1 MLRYQQCKVGVLC
14 LLVGS
19 FVAVAVYGDDAVGV
33 LIYDDTVG
41 IHTEGTHGILE
52 FFSAVYDLALI
63 EFIGQMREDDCGQ
76 FHPDADIHAV
86 GLGVDVQ
93 IFTDLLHPFAAAAAY
108 GNNALVAVV
117 RSVFAADTVT
127 VTNGLHRF
135 HRGIE
140 IESHF
145 ILQFCVQ
152 IFQHDEVDICT
163 QVTYGS
169 V

>member
-1 MLRYQQCKVGVLC
+1 
-14 LLVGS
+14 
-19 FVAVAVYGDDAVGV
+19 
-33 LIYDDTVG
+33 
-41 IHTEGTHGILE
+41 
-52 FFSAVYDLALI
+52 
-63 EFIGQMREDDCGQ
+63 MREDDCGQ